1 MECDRDIV
9 SWLKQFKHF
18 ENLRKMLEQE
28 EEWIMIRCR
37 NNNLTSEEI
46 KKYTENLR
54 CKIDELVSY
63 KNDILN
69 VIDKVS
75 DPLLKQIL
83 FLKYVKGYSVEKIAD
98 EIYYSERNIWRLL
111 NEAYDELE
119 KIIASESETK

>member
-54 CKIDELVSY
+54 CKIDELVSN

>member
-18 ENLRKMLEQE
+18 ETLQKALKEE

-54 CKIDELVSY
+54 CKIDELVSN

-75 DPLLKQIL
+75 DPLLKQVL
-83 FLKYVKGYSVEKIAD
+83 FLKYVKGYSVEKIGY
-98 EIYYSERNIWRLL
+98 EIYYSERKIWMLL